1 MMLINTRNLFIFD
14 KTTNQ
19 ITKMNLNFNGLP
31 IDKFLNSFATLNYMG
46 RFYISGGIQ
55 NPKNFFRLDTGNKTF
70 KQLKN
75 MPTGHNFHGMIGIGN
90 NIFVVTGFKNPN
102 VEKYDLSTNSWTN
115 LQPLENSISWPQCIS
130 IEDRFLYVFGDS
142 CERGNVSNK
151 KIYRMDIMNPSG
163 NWEILDVSS
172 SLKKLPFYSG
182 LVQLGPKKALV
193 LGGKFSSIE
202 GNSNKCF
209 DFNFDNNSYN
219 PNGEYHLPNGE
230 VFNGK
235 RFCDL
240 GNGLFGE
247 FSSYSRNKFYLVN
260 TSSKSINII
269 Q

>member
-1 MMLINTRNLFIFD
+1 
-14 KTTNQ
+14 
-19 ITKMNLNFNGLP
+19 
-31 IDKFLNSFATLNYMG
+31 
-46 RFYISGGIQ
+46 
-55 NPKNFFRLDTGNKTF
+55 
-70 KQLKN
+70 
-75 MPTGHNFHGMIGIGN
+75 
-90 NIFVVTGFKNPN
+90 
-102 VEKYDLSTNSWTN
+102 
-115 LQPLENSISWPQCIS
+115 
-130 IEDRFLYVFGDS
+130 
-142 CERGNVSNK
+142 
-151 KIYRMDIMNPSG
+151 MNPSG

-172 SLKKLPFYSG
+172 SLEKLPFYSG

-193 LGGKFSSIE
+193 LGGKFSYIE

-247 FSSYSRNKFYLVN
+247 FSSYSCNKFYLVN
-260 TSSKSINII
+260 TSLKSINII